1 MSSSSSSRSAA
12 ARYSSSQRSSN
23 RSNQQGRRESERSRS
38 RDREQELRERGRKQR
53 ERGQERRLEWA
64 DVIGDTDHS
73 ALVDNY
79 MSLLLLQQPDLTR
92 DAARVTANAFA
103 EMHFSQ
109 QYRMAT
115 TAQDRGLNISD
126 LPAAWHGAARRTLI
140 PATAGGS
147 SQQTTG
153 PVMAQQQELWM
164 HQFMQQQQQLQQ
176 QQQVG
181 MQPWWM
187 QQQQQF
193 APVGGMHHFVQRMQ
207 QQQILN
213 TPASDSESNNERRF
227 ARIESA
233 IAQLAGSSP
242 APMRQPNF
250 DGAGGGIGYAP
261 ALLLPPATPA
271 HVPAYPAHIPA
282 QQHAAQPLIVG
293 LPGPLAPPGGA
304 APAVNVAH
312 PGAGVAGPPAGGPP
326 APAGGAGP
334 TLVQALSAL
343 SKQALEV
350 WRARVNEK
358 MKRAQF
364 SAWYDDP
371 ACKDL
376 AIQALA
382 GLLTVKMT
390 EKNFQ
395 WTTLAALD
403 AENWA

>member
-1 MSSSSSSRSAA
+1 
-12 ARYSSSQRSSN
+12 
-23 RSNQQGRRESERSRS
+23 
-38 RDREQELRERGRKQR
+38 
-53 ERGQERRLEWA
+53 
-64 DVIGDTDHS
+64 
-73 ALVDNY
+73 
-79 MSLLLLQQPDLTR
+79 
-92 DAARVTANAFA
+92 
-103 EMHFSQ
+103 
-109 QYRMAT
+109 
-115 TAQDRGLNISD
+115 
-126 LPAAWHGAARRTLI
+126 
-140 PATAGGS
+140 
-147 SQQTTG
+147 
-153 PVMAQQQELWM
+153 MAQQQELWM

-181 MQPWWM
+181 MQLWWM

-193 APVGGMHHFVQRMQ
+193 APVGGMHQFAQRMQ
-207 QQQILN
+207 QQQTLN
-213 TPASDSESNNERRF
+213 TPASDSESNNERRL

-350 WRARVNEK
+350 
-358 MKRAQF
+358 
-364 SAWYDDP
+364 
-371 ACKDL
+371 
-376 AIQALA
+376 
-382 GLLTVKMT
+382 
-390 EKNFQ
+390 
-395 WTTLAALD
+395 
-403 AENWA
+403 